1 MSTQSGSV
9 AGLGKA
15 RVESLTDGIFGAVM
29 TILGLSLTIPYITG
43 QPIQPLPDRD
53 SILVGVLVY
62 ALSFVTVAVFW
73 VGHHIAFYYVRRT
86 DRTLIWL
93 NNLLLLFVGLLPLT
107 TALLGH
113 HEIQQLTI
121 AAYGFNLLAVQL
133 SLYGSYWYATVHH
146 HLVDADLDDALI
158 RMGHDALIRMG
169 RRRMLLGPCLSG
181 GAILIS
187 FLNPILSLGVYMLFP
202 ILYILPGRIDVFW
215 RRQEL
220 R

>member
-1 MSTQSGSV
+1 MSARGGSV

-15 RVESLTDGIFGAVM
+15 RVEALTDGIFGAVM

-43 QPIQPLPDRD
+43 PPIQPLPPPEN
-53 SILVGVLVY
+53 IIVGVLVY

-73 VGHHIAFYYVRRT
+73 VAHHIAFYYIRRT

-107 TALLGH
+107 TALIGH
-113 HEIQQLTI
+113 HEIVQLTVV
-121 AAYGFNLLAVQL
+121 AYGFNLLAVQL
-133 SLYGSYWYATVHH
+133 SLYGTYWYATLHH
-146 HLVDADLDDALI
+146 HLVDADLDEALI
-158 RMGHDALIRMG
+158 RLG

-181 GAILIS
+181 AAILIS
-187 FLNPILSLGVYMLFP
+187 FVHPILSLGVYMLFP

>member
-1 MSTQSGSV
+1 MSARGGSV

-15 RVESLTDGIFGAVM
+15 RVEALTDGIFGAVM

-43 QPIQPLPDRD
+43 PPIQALP
-53 SILVGVLVY
+53 SPENIIVGVLVY

-73 VGHHIAFYYVRRT
+73 VAHHIAFYYIRRT

-121 AAYGFNLLAVQL
+121 AAYGFNLLSVQL
-133 SLYGSYWYATVHH
+133 SLYGSYCYATIPH
-146 HLVDADLDDALI
+146 HLVDPDRADALV
-158 RMGHDALIRMG
+158 RRG
-169 RRRMLLGPCLSG
+169 RPRSALGP
-181 GAILIS
+181 
-187 FLNPILSLGVYMLFP
+187 
-202 ILYILPGRIDVFW
+202 R
-215 RRQEL
+215 
-220 R
+220 